1 MATYV
6 NNLRLKEITTGDES
20 GTWGTSTN
28 TNLELI
34 GEALGIGTE
43 AITTNADTH
52 STVVAD
58 GSADAGRAMYLKYT
72 GALDSDCTITITPNT
87 MKRVQIIENA
97 TSGSQNII
105 ISQGSGANV
114 TIGNGKVAIVQLD
127 GAGSGAA
134 VLDVLTDLQV
144 TDTLSVNG
152 TTITLGDGTAEDTK
166 LVYDG
171 NAKDFYIGLDD
182 SADKLVI
189 GDGSTVGTNSI
200 LTLTD
205 DTVTIGDG
213 AAVDTAIVFDGN
225 AQDFYIALDDSADD
239 LLIGLGSTVG
249 TTPIISVDENKDV
262 AIPDGGLTITTS
274 DNTDQLS
281 LVSTDADA
289 NVGPNIRMY
298 RNSSSPADGD
308 VLGAI
313 EFEGRNDNSEDIIY
327 AELFAETYDVSDGT
341 EDGRFFIK
349 TIVGGTRTHRMYM
362 NFNETNFNEG
372 GADLDFRVE
381 SNGNANM
388 LFVDGGNDRVG
399 IGTGTPSTDVHIYS
413 TSDNAPHL
421 LLENFQNADTDDAAV
436 IELYLNDQT
445 TGGIGDDTDVG
456 VIRFTGDE
464 KDAGSKETYAEIR
477 GVAHDPG
484 QGASN
489 KGNLSFFVQAAGDLN
504 ETLTL
509 DEKNVGIGTA
519 SPDTMLHV
527 HTASAGSV
535 TANSNTQL
543 TIESDDHTGLQF
555 LSPNDKNG
563 IIYFGDAAD
572 NDVGY
577 INYAH
582 ASNSMNFQTNT
593 SVAMTIDS
601 SGQVGISTTSPGA
614 LLDIGGGEVAD
625 PTILINSAT
634 GGDPTL
640 RFDAGAANRSAL
652 IKFLDNGTN
661 SGFIDYKHN
670 GDLMNFGAGSSTG
683 ITASVGDGVFFVGAT
698 AAVDSERAAISKEGT
713 CKLLIHCTQDS
724 SARDAILSLHTYNGG
739 SQNRIN
745 FIDGSGAGTGSGQFY
760 YNHDGNT
767 MYWITGGT
775 ENMTLDDSG
784 NLTIQ
789 GSYSPSDGRLKE
801 NIEDFSYDIEKF
813 KAYSPKTFDWINPEE
828 HGGRTQQ
835 IGFIAQE
842 QEVID
847 ERFVE
852 EVETDADRK
861 DTLLLDQITK
871 LDGDVKGISK
881 TSEFVQKDAMYIS
894 VVQQLIER
902 LETAE
907 KQIEALKQQAH
918 EKCEN

>member
-1 MATYV
+1 VATYV

-52 STVVAD
+52 STIVAD

-97 TSGSQNII
+97 TTDSGSSGPYNII

-114 TIGNGKVAIVQLD
+114 TIANGKVAIVQLD

-134 VLDVLTDLQV
+134 VLDALTDLQV

-166 LVYDG
+166 LV
-171 NAKDFYIGLDD
+171 
-182 SADKLVI
+182 
-189 GDGSTVGTNSI
+189 
-200 LTLTD
+200 
-205 DTVTIGDG
+205 
-213 AAVDTAIVFDGN
+213 FDGN
-225 AQDFYIALDDSADD
+225 AQDFYVGLDDSADD

-289 NVGPNIRMY
+289 NSGPNLRMY
-298 RNSSSPADGD
+298 RNSGSPADGD

-313 EFEGRNDNSEDIIY
+313 EFEGRNDNSEDIKY

-349 TIVGGTRTHRMYM
+349 TMVGGSSTHRMYM

-372 GADLDFRVE
+372 SADIDFRVE

-388 LFVDGGNDRVG
+388 LFVDGGNDRLGIGGNGPDCLVEITGAHTSSIGMLHLDSTDHAFIALDAAGATNDKGIYFQEAGTSQVIIDHDGSANQLRIHDGSSTHMVITDAGLVG
-399 IGTGTPSTDVHIYS
+399 IGTTSPSTNLHVYS
-413 TSDNAPHL
+413 TADNAPHL
-421 LLENFQNADTDDAAV
+421 LLENYQNADTDDAAV

-445 TGGIGDDTDVG
+445 TGGISDDTDVG

-464 KDAGSKETYAEIR
+464 KDAGGKETYAEIR

-484 QGASN
+484 SGSSN

-509 DEKNVGIGTA
+509 DEAKVGINQAAPSADLHITGSSDTKIIIEDGT
-519 SPDTMLHV
+519 DEQFI
-527 HTASAGSV
+527 TAHSG
-535 TANSNTQL
+535 
-543 TIESDDHTGLQF
+543 GLNYGVV
-555 LSPNDKNG
+555 S
-563 IIYFGDAAD
+563 GDAHTFVVD
-572 NDVGY
+572 
-577 INYAH
+577 
-582 ASNSMNFQTNT
+582 
-593 SVAMTIDS
+593 
-601 SGQVGISTTSPGA
+601 
-614 LLDIGGGEVAD
+614 
-625 PTILINSAT
+625 
-634 GGDPTL
+634 
-640 RFDAGAANRSAL
+640 
-652 IKFLDNGTN
+652 GTDKVQFKD
-661 SGFIDYKHN
+661 GFY
-670 GDLMNFGAGSSTG
+670 GF
-683 ITASVGDGVFFVGAT
+683 GAT
-698 AAVDSERAAISKEGT
+698 AAIDSEVMNLTRNGATKFI
-713 CKLLIHCTQDS
+713 INCTENS
-724 SARDAILSLHTYNGG
+724 SARDALLILHTRSTGA
-739 SQNRIN
+739 QCRIGFN
-745 FIDGSGAGTGSGQFY
+745 DGAGAGTGAGQIY
-760 YNHDGNT
+760 YNHDGNSMT
-767 MYWITGGT
+767 FITAAT
-775 ENMTLDDSG
+775 ENMVLDSSG

-871 LDGDVKGISK
+871 QDGDVKGISK

-894 VVQQLIER
+894 VIQQLITR

-907 KQIEALKQQAH
+907 TKITALEGGK
-918 EKCEN
+918 